1 LWLLLISLFI
11 AIPALPAFAQEG
23 AMPVAALDPP
33 GEAVAL
39 VKAPSG
45 RIGRLSL
52 VSGNVSVRSSA
63 EWLDAELNFPLAAGA
78 SLRTGAQ
85 ARAEIEIGAD
95 RIGLTSETEVEIT
108 KLADRALQVAVGRG
122 RIYVWLRGLGDGD
135 GIEVVVSGEEVPLSQ
150 PGRYDIDAP
159 NRRVTVSAD
168 EGAQSDLDETHL
180 GAPYFVSSRMTGL
193 AELEAAG
200 SWEWTAEFGN
210 VWVPTGLPDDWAPY
224 RNGHW
229 RWIVPCG
236 WTWIDDQPW
245 GFAPSHYGRWAFAG
259 ERWVWVPG
267 HFVEHPVYVPAVVAF
282 LGTAH
287 VGLSVAGR
295 TGPAIGWFP
304 LAPGEVY
311 WPSYTRDLAYVRNLN
326 LGNVTDVWAIHLDA
340 NGEAPL
346 EVFTER
352 FANRRFAGV
361 VPRPVFVTG
370 SAVAP
375 AVLSLPEQRL
385 LNAPVLMGSPQIGPP
400 IRRIAVAAAAIKPS
414 RPNTAWTNHIAA
426 LVARGISRAKALEAG
441 IAALHAREPAI
452 RLRGAHLRAP
462 AYAQSAPQRRTII
475 LRLAHAAPPPARSGT
490 GKVLRR

>member
-1 LWLLLISLFI
+1 
-11 AIPALPAFAQEG
+11 
-23 AMPVAALDPP
+23 
-33 GEAVAL
+33 
-39 VKAPSG
+39 
-45 RIGRLSL
+45 LSL
-52 VSGNVSVRSSA
+52 VSGNVSVRASA

-95 RIGLTSETEVEIT
+95 RIELAPETEVEIT

-122 RIYVWLRGLGDGD
+122 RIRVSLRQLGDGE
-135 GIEVVVSGEEVPLSQ
+135 GIEVVVSGEGVPLSR

-159 NRRVTVSAD
+159 SGRVAVSTD
-168 EGAQSDLDETHL
+168 EGAQSDLYETPL
-180 GAPYFVSSRMTGL
+180 AAPYFVSSRMTGV
-193 AELEAAG
+193 AELDAAG
-200 SWEWTAEFGN
+200 SWEWTAEFGT

-229 RWIVPCG
+229 RWIAPWG

-267 HFVEHPVYVPAVVAF
+267 SFVEHPVYAPAVVAF

-295 TGPAIGWFP
+295 IGPAIGWFP

-326 LGNVTDVWAIHLDA
+326 LGNVTDVWSIHLDA
-340 NGEAPL
+340 HGEAPL

-375 AVLSLPEQRL
+375 TLLSLPEQRL

-400 IRRIAVAAAAIKPS
+400 ISRVAVAAAAIKPP

-426 LVARGISRAKALEAG
+426 LVARGISRAKALETG
-441 IAALHAREPAI
+441 FAALHAREPAI

-462 AYAQSAPQRRTII
+462 AYAQSAPQSRTII